1 MSLYK
6 KKPYQTDFPSDF
18 DKSVTTIIT
27 RIEDNSRVIGIMF
40 FRHNFPQIC
49 TVPLI
54 VSQTLSSKLPSLT
67 SLFQTAI
74 KEITDEINK
83 INPMVDRMMEDDSVE
98 GVIMTN
104 KEGVPILT
112 NTNLVAATNYGIGM
126 RNLGQ
131 MAQISAQE
139 IDPFDEVLILR
150 IITKKIEVMV
160 APRQE
165 FAIVVMQH
173 ARTNKKNA
181 KLMEDKMNANNK

>member
-1 MSLYK
+1 MKIISNLLKDSLDEWLVK
-6 KKPYQTDFPSDF
+6 T
-18 DKSVTTIIT
+18 
-27 RIEDNSRVIGIMF
+27 
-40 FRHNFPQIC
+40 
-49 TVPLI
+49 
-54 VSQTLSSKLPSLT
+54 
-67 SLFQTAI
+67 
-74 KEITDEINK
+74 TDEINK